1 MAVRDVD
8 LEVAPGEV
16 FAFLGPNGA
25 GKTTTIS
32 ILEGYLERD
41 QGEVLVLG
49 EDPAKAGRD
58 WRGRVGF
65 VLQECRMESLLTVR
79 ETLEMFAG
87 YYRKPRSVPETIEL
101 VGLADKADDRAG
113 RLSGGQQRRLDVAV
127 ALIGDAE
134 LLFLDEPTTGFD
146 PSARRQA
153 WQVIEGLS
161 DLGKTVMLTTHYMDE
176 AQELADRVAVIADG
190 EIIAAGTPDDLGG
203 RADAASLVSFDRP
216 GGERDAELR
225 GAVAGDW
232 TAANGRLVLRTADPT
247 RTLQRVD
254 RLGDRAGGRARSSRG
269 DQAEPR
275 GRLSRADRDRERTMS
290 APALVLHQFR
300 FEQKVFWRSPATV
313 FFTVMF
319 PVIFLLLFASL
330 FGDQKIDGLGI
341 DASTYYVPGIITLAV
356 VSATLVN
363 VAMRIVEMR
372 ESGRL
377 KRIRGTP
384 LPTWAYVGGRIGN
397 AFVVSLMMVVL
408 VTLLGNVIYGVPIPT
423 TTIPALLVTL
433 IVGTFSF
440 CSIGLALSIVIPS
453 EQAAPPITNFTV
465 LPLYFLSG
473 VFVPE
478 TEIPDGVLTFASIF
492 PIRPFFEAFL
502 TAFDPLTVGAG
513 FDWGHL
519 AVVAAWGIGAMLITM
534 RYFRWSPRSDD

>member
-1 MAVRDVD
+1 M
-8 LEVAPGEV
+8 
-16 FAFLGPNGA
+16 
-25 GKTTTIS
+25 
-32 ILEGYLERD
+32 
-41 QGEVLVLG
+41 LG

-153 WQVIEGLS
+153 WQVIAGLS

-232 TAANGRLVLRTADPT
+232 TAANGRLVLRTPDPT
-247 RTLQRVD
+247 RTLNE
-254 RLGDRAGGRARSSRG
+254 LTGWAIARGVELDHLEVTR
-269 DQAEPR
+269 P
-275 GRLSRADRDRERTMS
+275 
-290 APALVLHQFR
+290 
-300 FEQKVFWRSPATV
+300 
-313 FFTVMF
+313 
-319 PVIFLLLFASL
+319 SL
-330 FGDQKIDGLGI
+330 EDVYLELTG
-341 DASTYYVPGIITLAV
+341 T
-356 VSATLVN
+356 
-363 VAMRIVEMR
+363 
-372 ESGRL
+372 ESGR
-377 KRIRGTP
+377 
-384 LPTWAYVGGRIGN
+384 
-397 AFVVSLMMVVL
+397 
-408 VTLLGNVIYGVPIPT
+408 
-423 TTIPALLVTL
+423 
-433 IVGTFSF
+433 
-440 CSIGLALSIVIPS
+440 
-453 EQAAPPITNFTV
+453 
-465 LPLYFLSG
+465 
-473 VFVPE
+473 
-478 TEIPDGVLTFASIF
+478 
-492 PIRPFFEAFL
+492 
-502 TAFDPLTVGAG
+502 
-513 FDWGHL
+513 
-519 AVVAAWGIGAMLITM
+519 
-534 RYFRWSPRSDD
+534 